1 MADPAQDFGQQIRD
15 RRRDLRLGQEDLSD
29 LSGVS
34 VRFIRDLEHGK
45 SSVRLDKLLAVLEAL
60 GLVLRAQIRQP

>member
-1 MADPAQDFGQQIRD
+1 MADYSLGEQIRH
-15 RRRDLRLGQEDLSD
+15 RRRDLRLGQEELSD

-45 SSVRLDKLLAVLEAL
+45 ASVRLDKLQAVLDVL
-60 GLVLRAQIRQP
+60 GLALRAEVRR

>member
-1 MADPAQDFGQQIRD
+1 MSDLELGQQIRL

-45 SSVRLDKLLAVLEAL
+45 ASVRLDKLQAVLDAL
-60 GLVLRAQIRQP
+60 GLELQASVRST